1 MAQLEK
7 SVEDTD
13 AAGTDE
19 ETDNDQP
26 DAEKYLTPDQ
36 VHDSPDD
43 ENDSDQPQD
52 EKHAVVLPDDQQHET
67 WVRANRGAARAIG
80 REEASRPAL
89 STLSECVVPEA
100 PRRARDEV
108 VGNYSKPRRQ
118 I

>member
-43 ENDSDQPQD
+43 ENDSDQPQN
-52 EKHAVVLPDDQQHET
+52 EKHAVVLPDDQQHKHGCARIAAQRGRS
-67 WVRANRGAARAIG
+67 RAKTHDVLLCR
-80 REEASRPAL
+80 L
-89 STLSECVVPEA
+89 
-100 PRRARDEV
+100 
-108 VGNYSKPRRQ
+108 
-118 I
+118 